1 MSFFTVLRQTFLIA
15 AMLVGLALV
24 PATHAQDA
32 NRYITLKKTQPSETA
47 GRVEVLEFFAY
58 TCPHCKA
65 MEPLITRWSD
75 TLPEDVTL
83 VRVPVAFNSNM
94 VDLQK
99 LYYTLENLERLDLHP
114 AVFTAIHDEDKA
126 IFNES
131 AIVDWAEDQ
140 GLDKQN
146 FADIFGSFGIQSRV
160 ARANELAKN
169 YQIDGTPT
177 LAVGGKY
184 VTSPTLTN
192 SYAGTIEEA
201 DRLVE
206 QARERG
212 QP

>member
-1 MSFFTVLRQTFLIA
+1 MSFITLPRLILTLILTVT
-15 AMLVGLALV
+15 GLAFL
-24 PATHAQDA
+24 PTTQAQD
-32 NRYITLKKTQPSETA
+32 NGRYKTLKKTQPSETA

-65 MEPLITRWSD
+65 MEPLVSRWAE

-83 VRVPVAFNSNM
+83 LRVPVAFNSNM

-99 LYYTLENLERLDLHP
+99 LYYTLENLDRLDLHRE
-114 AVFTAIHDEDKA
+114 VFTAIHDENKQ

-131 AIVDWAEDQ
+131 AIIDWAAEQ
-140 GLDKQN
+140 GLDRQN

-160 ARANELAKN
+160 TRANELTKN
-169 YQIDGTPT
+169 YEVDGTPT

-201 DRLVE
+201 DSLIDR
-206 QARERG
+206 ARERG

>member
-1 MSFFTVLRQTFLIA
+1 MFA
-15 AMLVGLALV
+15 GLAFV
-24 PATHAQDA
+24 PASQAQDS
-32 NRYITLKKTQPSETA
+32 NRYQTLKKTQPSETA

-65 MEPLITRWSD
+65 MEPLVTKWAD
-75 TLPEDVTL
+75 TLPEDVAL
-83 VRVPVAFNSNM
+83 QRVPVAFNSNM

-114 AVFTAIHDEDKA
+114 KVFAAIHDEDKA
-126 IFNES
+126 IFTES
-131 AIVDWAEDQ
+131 AIIDWAAEQ
-140 GLDKQN
+140 GLDREN
-146 FADIFGSFGIQSRV
+146 FSDVFGSFGIQSRV
-160 ARANELAKN
+160 SRANELAKN
-169 YQIDGTPT
+169 YEIDGTPT

-201 DRLVE
+201 DSLIE